1 MLELFLRSGAEV
13 RVLGVVL
20 FTDGLHLREIARRAG
35 VSPYEA
41 KRELGIMART
51 SLLSAEKKGRQVFF
65 HVNSSCPF
73 LGELRGLY
81 LKTEGLV
88 EKLRGALAGFPGI
101 RYAFIFGSF
110 AGGRAGRHSD
120 LDLMVIGDV
129 DEKAAADAL
138 FAVQQ
143 STGREINFIIWAMAD
158 LKEKIKSSSGFL
170 KSIVSGDII
179 WLGGD
184 RDGFI
189 RAVEKRPR

>member
-13 RVLGVVL
+13 KVLGVVL

-41 KRELGIMART
+41 KRELGILARAG
-51 SLLSAEKKGRQVFF
+51 LLSGERKGRQIFF
-65 HVNSSCPF
+65 TVNGGCPF

-81 LKTEGLV
+81 LKTEGVV
-88 EKLRGALAGFPGI
+88 ERIKGALVGFPGI
-101 RYAFIFGSF
+101 RYTFVFGSF
-110 AGGRAGRHSD
+110 AGGKAGRHSD
-120 LDLMVIGDV
+120 LDLMIIGDV
-129 DEKAAADAL
+129 DEKAVADAL